1 MFSSNILFQARIV
14 VKSVDTLSNPDGT
27 TTITFDWDEKT
38 NAWGNLQNANHIE
51 VGDTIF
57 YSNAFISVNPKMQ
70 SFIIKEILSQSSTT
84 VQCKIE
90 NRDSTDPVN
99 AIYAAINQYCVISRP
114 TSNLSLF
121 PNVAADGQLIPDF
134 FSEHVSNFNLRILD
148 EKISSI
154 IGLDSNGDYVPK
166 GSSASTT
173 ISSDMEEIFSFL
185 SGGLGAS
192 VSVSDSAPTDPS
204 PGDLWWNSDEGVLKI
219 YYSDSDSSQWVDAS
233 PSGSSS
239 SSGGS
244 SGPSSLITDGTST
257 VSFDSA
263 NEVVMNTDLNV
274 NAINLSGHIIPTQ
287 NAQFDLGSAEY
298 KIRHLYLSNNSLW
311 LGDDVKVG
319 IDENGIPEFKKV
331 KRASGH
337 VPRVIL
343 LKAIEAGLGSSV
355 EEVAAHALGW
365 FNAEVGIGAT
375 PNLEPDAVDLSD
387 DRITLK
393 LWYSYAITNIPGF
406 EDNFPDISSIFPPK
420 DGGGDLYDD
429 GDYEE
434 ITKIGKSNKHVPLT
448 EVNTRTDSFM
458 LTSSDHG
465 TYIRIISGGD
475 VVVSLPDDVTEDIP
489 IGTTVIIG
497 RNGDGNVIFAPVG
510 GSDIQTPYSL
520 QIALKFGK
528 VTAMKTAPNTW
539 EIEGNLS

>member
-14 VKSVDTLSNPDGT
+14 VKSVDSLSNPDGT

-38 NAWGNLQNANHIE
+38 NAWGNLQNANHIA
-51 VGDTIF
+51 VGDAIF

-148 EKISSI
+148 E
-154 IGLDSNGDYVPK
+154 
-166 GSSASTT
+166 T
-173 ISSDMEEIFSFL
+173 ISSL
-185 SGGLGAS
+185 QNSGSGAS

-204 PGDLWWNSDEGVLKI
+204 PGDLWWNSNEGVLKI

-239 SSGGS
+239 LSGGS

-287 NAQFDLGSAEY
+287 NAQFDLGNAEY
-298 KIRHLYLSNNSLW
+298 KIRHLFLSDNSLW
-311 LGDDVKVG
+311 IGDDVKVG

-331 KRASGH
+331 KRARGH
-337 VPRVIL
+337 VPKVIL
-343 LKAIEAGLGSSV
+343 LKAIEAGLGSNV

-365 FNAEVGIGAT
+365 FNAEVGIGGT
-375 PNLEPDAVDLSD
+375 PNLEPDAADLSD
-387 DRITLK
+387 ERITLK

-406 EDNFPDISSIFPPK
+406 DVEFPDIPSIFPPK

-434 ITKIGKSNKHVPLT
+434 ITKIGKSNTHVPLT
-448 EVNTRTDSFM
+448 EVNTRIDSFT
-458 LTSSDHG
+458 LTASDHG

-497 RNGDGNVIFAPVG
+497 RNGDGNVIFAPAG
-510 GSDIQTPYSL
+510 GSEIQTPYSL